1 MQKTDVLILV
11 DGIVAKHFITRI
23 LEDITTTNHY
33 HIVHIDE
40 ELKPQEFGDNFFF
53 YHFDPTSFVKLS
65 KLFTKN
71 FKQVVIVLG
80 NKIDTLASY
89 ENIRKLDRNV
99 SVVLFDRWDLEIDD
113 KNCIKI
119 EANEILANRL
129 FDYLPN
135 VPVIAQNVGLG
146 HGEIMEVLV
155 PFGSSYVYRHI
166 GTIEQKGWKI
176 AAIYRNNRLIL
187 PTSNLMIY
195 PNDLLLLI
203 GEPEVLKQV
212 FKSIKREVG
221 QFPLPYGANSY
232 LFVDM
237 EASEENQI
245 KHMLLETIYLHKKLN
260 DKKLFVRVANPNNF
274 KLLEFLQRYECETI
288 DVMIDYRYRSQKE
301 LINED
306 LSKIRVGLF
315 LIAKELFKDV
325 AKELFIRKIPTLLL
339 SRERMANI
347 NEAALVL
354 KADKQL
360 EKISSPLF
368 DLAIQLDLEIAL
380 YEDQSI
386 EQNDTLKSIIEHF
399 ENLAHIFSKKVSIRK
414 SKTNVI
420 KELMRQERKLIVY
433 PFTEEVVKANR
444 FNIFCTDPWK
454 LHYKLDR
461 FHQIFIPSA

>member
-1 MQKTDVLILV
+1 MHKVDVLILV

-23 LEDITTTNHY
+23 LEDITTTNRY

-40 ELKPQEFGDNFFF
+40 ELKPKEFGDNFFF

-71 FKQVVIVLG
+71 YKQVVIVLG
-80 NKIDTLASY
+80 NKVDTIASY
-89 ENIRKLDRNV
+89 ENVRKLDRNV
-99 SVVLFDRWDLEIDD
+99 PVVLFDRWDLEIED
-113 KNCIKI
+113 KNCIKV

-166 GTIEQKGWKI
+166 GTIEQKRWKI
-176 AAIYRNNRLIL
+176 AAIYRNNKLIL
-187 PTSNLMIY
+187 PTPNLMIY

-237 EASEENQI
+237 EASDHKQI

-260 DKKLFVRVANPNNF
+260 DKKLFVRVANPNDF
-274 KLLEFLQRYECETI
+274 KLLSFIRSYECDTI
-288 DVMIDYRYRSQKE
+288 EVMVDYRYKTKE
-301 LINED
+301 QLIDED
-306 LSKIRVGLF
+306 LSKVRVGLF
-315 LIAKELFKDV
+315 LISKELFSSVK
-325 AKELFIRKIPTLLL
+325 KELYQRKIPAFVL
-339 SRERMANI
+339 SRERMAEVS
-347 NEAALVL
+347 EAAMIL
-354 KADKQL
+354 KPDRRL
-360 EKISSPLF
+360 ENISAPLF

-380 YEDQSI
+380 YEEHFI
-386 EQNDTLKSIIEHF
+386 EQNETLKSIIEHY

-420 KELMRQERKLIVY
+420 KELMRQEKKLLVF
-433 PFTEEVVKANR
+433 PFTQDILKSRR

-454 LHYKLDR
+454 LYYKLDR
-461 FHQIFIPSA
+461 FHQIFIPLA

>member
-40 ELKPQEFGDNFFF
+40 ELKPEEFGDNFFF

-65 KLFTKN
+65 KLFTKS

-80 NKIDTLASY
+80 NKIDTVASY
-89 ENIRKLDRNV
+89 ENVRKLDRNV
-99 SVVLFDRWDLEIDD
+99 SVVLFDRWDLQIED
-113 KNCIKI
+113 KNCITL

-166 GTIEQKGWKI
+166 GTIEQKNWKI
-176 AAIYRNNRLIL
+176 AAIYRNNKLIL
-187 PTSNLMIY
+187 PTPNLMIY

-203 GEPEVLKQV
+203 GKPDVLKHV

-237 EASEENQI
+237 EASSKEQI
-245 KHMLLETIYLHKKLN
+245 RHMLLETIYLHKKLN
-260 DKKLFVRVANPNNF
+260 DKKLFIRIANPNDF
-274 KLLEFLQRYECETI
+274 KLLELFQSYESDTI
-288 DVMIDYRYRSQKE
+288 EVMIDFRYKKREQ
-301 LINED
+301 LLQED
-306 LSKIRVGLF
+306 LWDLYQ
-315 LIAKELFKDV
+315 
-325 AKELFIRKIPTLLL
+325 L
-339 SRERMANI
+339 S
-347 NEAALVL
+347 
-354 KADKQL
+354 
-360 EKISSPLF
+360 
-368 DLAIQLDLEIAL
+368 
-380 YEDQSI
+380 
-386 EQNDTLKSIIEHF
+386 
-399 ENLAHIFSKKVSIRK
+399 
-414 SKTNVI
+414 
-420 KELMRQERKLIVY
+420 
-433 PFTEEVVKANR
+433 
-444 FNIFCTDPWK
+444 
-454 LHYKLDR
+454 
-461 FHQIFIPSA
+461 